1 MFLSISCIHLF
12 NSGIDNKV
20 LHSELIKIYHP
31 EVQVITGKVSSFA
44 YNPKEKYRKQ
54 WLLAENKTTNLQ
66 VGLLLTSIF
75 FFIVLL
81 PKIFSV
87 PADHIIT
94 SLQRENFISAEVCYI
109 LWASLQGRE
118 DLEDPCHLSEDEKVW
133 TSDADV
139 HTDLNHS
146 RCLLNETCCYSTRY
160 ITMHH
165 DNNLSYMLWDWT
177 SRSEYTLG
185 WLQT

>member
-1 MFLSISCIHLF
+1 MSSSFSSLVILLTSSWVPSCLWLYIIGVILRALRIIGNLQPSRPQQLLSLMLLSISCIHLL

-20 LHSELIKIYHP
+20 LHGELIKIYNP

-54 WLLAENKTTNLQ
+54 WLLAENKITNLQ

-94 SLQRENFISAEVCYI
+94 SL
-109 LWASLQGRE
+109 
-118 DLEDPCHLSEDEKVW
+118 
-133 TSDADV
+133 
-139 HTDLNHS
+139 
-146 RCLLNETCCYSTRY
+146 
-160 ITMHH
+160 
-165 DNNLSYMLWDWT
+165 
-177 SRSEYTLG
+177 
-185 WLQT
+185 